1 MFKISTVFSYLLKFK
16 EEFFNQFR
24 KAYYR
29 TNWYRKTLDS
39 KLPDQLSYFPRSYLL
54 SSFVNQ
60 NNNLFKIS
68 NINTENFWSQKL
80 SSKRELSLHNFL
92 WLSLIDRKQEASS
105 VRKIISNWLV
115 YNESYNSK
123 SWGLKTTSKRIISW
137 ILNADII
144 LDSKNINFKNQFMK
158 SIVIQT
164 NHLKKNINL
173 EKNGRWFL
181 R

>member
-29 TNWYRKTLDS
+29 TNWYRKTLES
-39 KLPDQLSYFPRSYLL
+39 KLPDQFSYFPRSYLL

-80 SSKRELSLHNFL
+80 SSKRELSLP
-92 WLSLIDRKQEASS
+92 A
-105 VRKIISNWLV
+105 
-115 YNESYNSK
+115 
-123 SWGLKTTSKRIISW
+123 TSKAFNS
-137 ILNADII
+137 LYPP
-144 LDSKNINFKNQFMK
+144 
-158 SIVIQT
+158 T
-164 NHLKKNINL
+164 
-173 EKNGRWFL
+173 
-181 R
+181 